1 MYGWAMSQ
9 NLPTF
14 RIEWVEDTSKFTE
27 DFTKNYNEKNEK
39 GHIFEFDIKYTEKLQ
54 EFHMGFHF

>member
-1 MYGWAMSQ
+1 MSQ

-14 RIEWVEDTSKFTE
+14 RIEWVEDTSKLTE

-39 GHIFEFDIKYTEKLQ
+39 CHIFEFDIKYTEKLQ

>member
-1 MYGWAMSQ
+1 MSQ

-27 DFTKNYNEKNEK
+27 DFTKNYNKKNEK
-39 GHIFEFDIKYTEKLQ
+39 GYIFEFDIKYTEKLQ
-54 EFHMGFHF
+54 EFHMDFHF